1 MSHSVM
7 IPDNLYQRLSSL
19 ATAQGQPVER
29 VVADLLA
36 RELEAPEEAVPSTP
50 VALDWESASAED
62 IIASVRAS
70 RVERAHP
77 VEL

>member
-1 MSHSVM
+1 MSHAVM

-19 ATAQGQPVER
+19 ATAQGLPVER

-36 RELEAPEEAVPSTP
+36 RELEAPEEAMPSTP
-50 VALDWESASAED
+50 ATLDWDSASAED